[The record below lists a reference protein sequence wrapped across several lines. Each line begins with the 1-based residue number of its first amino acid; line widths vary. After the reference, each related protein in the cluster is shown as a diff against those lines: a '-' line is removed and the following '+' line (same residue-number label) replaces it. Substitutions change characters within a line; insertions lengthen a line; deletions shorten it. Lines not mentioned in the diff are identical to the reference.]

1 MLSETPAM
9 NNPIHTRLAP
19 AVAAQ
24 ATDAPLP
31 ASAHAAISL
40 STSTPF
46 WVTTLLNLAHAIDHM
61 FLLIFA
67 TAVATMAG
75 DFGYA
80 RWEDLMPWGAG
91 AFVMFGLG
99 SIPAGRLGD
108 LWGRRPMMLV
118 FFFGMGLS
126 ALLVACVQSPWQLAV
141 ALTLLGTFS
150 AIYHPVGIP
159 MLVQHSTKPG
169 ATIGLNGLSG
179 NLGIAVAA
187 LVTGLLVK
195 AFGWRVAFA
204 VPGVVC
210 IAVGLWFMGVCPR
223 ETMAPAKRG
232 GKSKV
237 SLSPKQ
243 LARAFAVMTTAA
255 ASGGLLFN
263 ITTNGNTQLLTE
275 RFQGVMQDPAKLG
288 LLLAS
293 VYALASLAQVV
304 VGRLIDRFPIRNLY
318 RCVVVLQIPL
328 LLLVATAQGW
338 WLYAA
343 LIGVMVSVFGAIP
356 FTDAMIVRYV
366 DDHMRSRVAG
376 MRLAV
381 SLGISSVA
389 VWALGPLVK
398 SVGFG
403 NVFMLLAGVA
413 VFTFVVVSWLP
424 DEPAQA

>member
-1 MLSETPAM
+1 MSK
-9 NNPIHTRLAP
+9 PITASLA
-19 AVAAQ
+19 
-24 ATDAPLP
+24 
-31 ASAHAAISL
+31 AAIASPVANPTA
-40 STSTPF
+40 SHAVSTPVL
-46 WVTTLLNLAHAIDHM
+46 VTALLNLAHAIDHM

-67 TAVATMAG
+67 TAVVSMTH
-75 DFGYA
+75 DFGFT
-80 RWEDLMPWGAG
+80 RWEDLMPWSAG

-108 LWGRRPMMLV
+108 LWGRRQMMLV

-126 ALLVACVQSPWQLAV
+126 ALVVSMVQSPWQLAV

-159 MLVQHSTKPG
+159 MLVQHSIKPG
-169 ATIGLNGLSG
+169 ATIGFNGLAG

-195 AFGWRVAFA
+195 GFGWRVAFA
-204 VPGVVC
+204 LPGLTC
-210 IAVGLWFMGVCPR
+210 IAVGLWFMWVCPR

-232 GKSKV
+232 IKAKV

-263 ITTNGNTQLLTE
+263 ITTNGNTQMLTE
-275 RFQGVMQDPAKLG
+275 RFQGVMQDPATLG

-293 VYALASLAQVV
+293 VYAVASLAQIV

-318 RCVVVLQIPL
+318 RSVVLMQIPL
-328 LLLVATAQGW
+328 LLLASVAQGW

-381 SLGISSVA
+381 SIGISSVA

-398 SVGFG
+398 SVGFSS
-403 NVFMLLAGVA
+403 VFMVLAGVA

-424 DEPAQA
+424 DEPV

>member
-1 MLSETPAM
+1 MSKPITASVASSMASPAA
-9 NNPIHTRLAP
+9 NS
-19 AVAAQ
+19 AA
-24 ATDAPLP
+24 
-31 ASAHAAISL
+31 SHAA
-40 STSTPF
+40 STPF
-46 WVTTLLNLAHAIDHM
+46 WVAALLNLAHAIDHM

-67 TAVATMAG
+67 TAVASMAQ
-75 DFGYA
+75 DFGFT

-99 SIPAGRLGD
+99 SLPAGRLGD
-108 LWGRRPMMLV
+108 LWGRRPMMVV

-126 ALLVACVQSPWQLAV
+126 ALVVALAQSVWQLAA
-141 ALTLLGTFS
+141 ALTLLGTFA

-159 MLVQHSTKPG
+159 MLVQHAAKPG
-169 ATIGLNGLSG
+169 ATIGFNGLVG

-195 AFGWRVAFA
+195 WVGWRAAFA
-204 VPGVVC
+204 LPGVVS
-210 IAVGLWFMGVCPR
+210 IAAGLWFVWVCPR
-223 ETMAPAKRG
+223 EGMAPGQRRSKAK
-232 GKSKV
+232 V
-237 SLSPKQ
+237 NLSQSQ
-243 LARAFAVMTTAA
+243 LVRAFAVMTMAS

-263 ITTNGNTQLLTE
+263 ITTNGNAQMLAE
-275 RFQGVMQDPAKLG
+275 RFRGVLQDPAWLG

-293 VYALASLAQVV
+293 VYAMASLAQIV
-304 VGRLIDRFPIRNLY
+304 VGRLIDRFPIRVLY
-318 RCVVVLQIPL
+318 RSVVAMQIPL
-328 LLLVATAQGW
+328 LLLAATAQGW

-398 SVGFG
+398 SLGFG
-403 NVFMLLAGVA
+403 TVFMVLACVA
-413 VFTFVVVSWLP
+413 TFTLFVVSWLP
-424 DEPAQA
+424 DEPVPVG

>member
-1 MLSETPAM
+1 M
-9 NNPIHTRLAP
+9 
-19 AVAAQ
+19 
-24 ATDAPLP
+24 
-31 ASAHAAISL
+31 
-40 STSTPF
+40 
-46 WVTTLLNLAHAIDHM
+46 
-61 FLLIFA
+61 
-67 TAVATMAG
+67 
-75 DFGYA
+75 
-80 RWEDLMPWGAG
+80 
-91 AFVMFGLG
+91 
-99 SIPAGRLGD
+99 
-108 LWGRRPMMLV
+108 
-118 FFFGMGLS
+118 
-126 ALLVACVQSPWQLAV
+126 VQSPWQLAV

-159 MLVQHSTKPG
+159 MLVQHSATPG
-169 ATIGLNGLSG
+169 ATIGFNGLVG

-204 VPGVVC
+204 VPGLVC
-210 IAVGLWFMGVCPR
+210 MAVGLWFMWACPR
-223 ETMAPAKRG
+223 ETMAPAKRS

-243 LARAFAVMTTAA
+243 LARAFLVMTTAA

-293 VYALASLAQVV
+293 VYALASLAQIV

-318 RCVVVLQIPL
+318 RCVVVMQIPL
-328 LLLVATAQGW
+328 LLLAATAQGW

-366 DDHMRSRVAG
+366 DDHMRSRIAG

-381 SLGISSVA
+381 SIGISSVA

-413 VFTFVVVSWLP
+413 VFTFLVVSWLP
-424 DEPAQA
+424 DEPAPAP

>member
-1 MLSETPAM
+1 M
-9 NNPIHTRLAP
+9 NAPLAP
-19 AVAAQ
+19 AITVHAA
-24 ATDAPLP
+24 DAPHL
-31 ASAHAAISL
+31 ASVSAPSHAS
-40 STSTPF
+40 STPLI
-46 WVTTLLNLAHAIDHM
+46 VTTLLNLAHAIDHM

-75 DFGYA
+75 DFGFA

-126 ALLVACVQSPWQLAV
+126 ALLVATVQSPWQLAV

-159 MLVQHSTKPG
+159 MLVQHSAKPG
-169 ATIGLNGLSG
+169 ATIGFNGLVG
-179 NLGIAVAA
+179 NLGIALAA
-187 LVTGLLVK
+187 VVTGLLVK

-204 VPGVVC
+204 VPGLLS
-210 IAVGLWFMGVCPR
+210 IAVGLWFMWVCPR
-223 ETMAPAKRG
+223 ETMAPSKRNS
-232 GKSKV
+232 KAKV

-243 LARAFAVMTTAA
+243 LARAFLVMTTAA

-263 ITTNGNTQLLTE
+263 ITTNGNTQMLTE

-288 LLLAS
+288 MLLAS
-293 VYALASLAQVV
+293 VYAVASLAQIV

-318 RCVVVLQIPL
+318 RCVVVMQIPL
-328 LLLVATAQGW
+328 LLLAATAQGW

-381 SLGISSVA
+381 SIGISSVA

-424 DEPAQA
+424 DEPARV